1 MQGLPWKSRGLDSAL
16 PRQGPQA
23 RSCVR
28 CQKKRDSPMKT
39 ILLKGKMQNEHTS
52 KLLVPFLGPPVEAI
66 PGTGWGPTTP
76 TAFSVPLHSEA
87 TSKNTQTK
95 HSALAPETSLS
106 EKFLCPLFRS
116 ECCRS
121 LILWRHHFE
130 MTSFTFDLK
139 NKNSRPYSIRTGSDN
154 IYHAANAP
162 EIHTVKTGCN
172 FKRSG
177 SRVRM
182 TLFKARLY
190 SVAWVLELRQII
202 QSL

>member
-95 HSALAPETSLS
+95 HSALAPETSIS
-106 EKFLCPLFRS
+106 EKFLCPLFLERTT
-116 ECCRS
+116 
-121 LILWRHHFE
+121 FGY
-130 MTSFTFDLK
+130 SFYFGVCGGSAERGETCFQRLMLRDIKVLNMGERGGRLK
-139 NKNSRPYSIRTGSDN
+139 GR
-154 IYHAANAP
+154 IY
-162 EIHTVKTGCN
+162 IYIYIYIK
-172 FKRSG
+172 
-177 SRVRM
+177 
-182 TLFKARLY
+182 
-190 SVAWVLELRQII
+190 
-202 QSL
+202 